1 MGDGPRSTDH
11 GPRGDFGPRLRA
23 LRTARGMSI
32 PELAAAAGLHPQT
45 VQQLELGM
53 SSEPR
58 RPTLAALARALRLS
72 DAQLADL
79 VRAK

>member
-1 MGDGPRSTDH
+1 MKHVSPLTPST
-11 GPRGDFGPRLRA
+11 DFGPRLRA
-23 LRTARGMSI
+23 LRTARGLSI

-58 RPTLAALARALRLS
+58 RPTLAALARALKLS
-72 DAQLADL
+72 DRDL
-79 VRAK
+79 GALVKSDG